1 MSDHRLEIAGTT
13 RRRALAAGAGAVG
26 AVGTAAVL
34 AACGTDDPGYDPYV
48 PVDEDTVGTSPSA
61 PASPTGSASPG
72 AGDGEGGNP
81 DALASTEDVP
91 VGGGLVLADQ
101 DTVITQP
108 TQGEWRG
115 FSATCTHQGCTVAG
129 VDSGTIN
136 CNCHGSRFSIEDGSV
151 VNAAAGLTPENQDP
165 LPEKQVN
172 VRDGQV
178 FLA

>member
-1 MSDHRLEIAGTT
+1 MSDDRLEIAGTT

-34 AACGTDDPGYDPYV
+34 AACGTDNPGYDPYV
-48 PVDEDTVGTSPSA
+48 PVDENTVGTSPSA
-61 PASPTGSASPG
+61 PATPSAPASPTAG
-72 AGDGEGGNP
+72 AGDGEQGNP
-81 DALASTEDVP
+81 DALASTDEVA

-101 DTVITQP
+101 DIVITQP
-108 TQGEWRG
+108 TEGQWRG

-151 VNAAAGLTPENQDP
+151 ANGPAPQP
-165 LPEKQVN
+165 LPAKQVEA
-172 VRDGQV
+172 RDGQL